1 MSRRIA
7 DLLIKIGAD
16 SYEFQQKAKSV
27 EKSLSSMEKRLSSL
41 GKSLSLKLTAPLTAL
56 GAVAIKNADTQVQA
70 EARLLNALD
79 GRAEVQERLLRQA
92 SEIQSRTVIGDETI
106 IQQQAYL
113 ASLGLTE
120 QQIRD
125 TTEASVQLAAATG
138 MSLDTAVKNLAK
150 TFGGMTGRLGES
162 IPQLKELTKEQL
174 QNGEAVK
181 YVLDNYKGYTET
193 AAKKGLGSM
202 KQLQNAW
209 GDFLEQVGAAMM
221 PMLASGLTALLS
233 PVGLVV
239 SAVLALGA
247 AFLYA
252 KQQKQN
258 LIDEM
263 TSEFEGL
270 SLHTLNR
277 MLKENRRKQAVNE
290 NESPWQGQSVA
301 SKVNYALNKGKRRR
315 ELEAEEAALVAAIEK
330 TEKAIADRAKA
341 EAIQDQMTA
350 ALAGTSTQLK
360 QEGGLI
366 NELNARIAELEKK
379 KLLPSATI
387 EDIAEYNAEI
397 AVLKEELTRLQ
408 NITPDQLQG
417 RKALEAL
424 PQLPAIEAPPL
435 EVKSPDLKPFI
446 SHYAQQMSQISSL
459 VREGLYGWAD
469 DTSEYMGENAAKT
482 TEIVKNYC
490 DTLVAKGYKFETA
503 LKEVYSKIS
512 EVMRSF
518 DAQVS
523 KFLAD
528 SIVAAAEAIGQII
541 TGDLGFGGLMKAI
554 LTQFASFLKNIGSQ
568 LIEFGVMIIAFKSA
582 LKSVLANP
590 WVAIGIGAA
599 MVTAAAIMTSLINKS
614 ARENAPAL
622 AKGGLAYGAT
632 YAMVGDNPNAA
643 VDPEVIAPLSKLK
656 TMLPPQAI
664 RTYAS
669 ASADSSPPR
678 DATSSMPLP
687 RRTSL
692 QSKSKFQTYRICN
705 HKKSRELHVSFS
717 LFKKCH
723 ILSLFADL
731 IGKLLLSHSCR
742 FSGITKYLSIVPGT
756 SLCLE
761 RLSLGNSPWPV
772 FLLKHI
778 LSSG

>member
-1 MSRRIA
+1 M
-7 DLLIKIGAD
+7 
-16 SYEFQQKAKSV
+16 
-27 EKSLSSMEKRLSSL
+27 
-41 GKSLSLKLTAPLTAL
+41 
-56 GAVAIKNADTQVQA
+56 AIKNADTQVQA
-70 EARLLNALD
+70 EARLLTALD

-181 YVLDNYKGYTET
+181 YVLDNYKGYAET

-221 PMLASGLTALLS
+221 PVVQKIAGMLQVVVQAMQRISPEAMKIIVVIGGIAAAIGPLSLAISGIIRMLPMLASGLAALLS
-233 PVGLVV
+233 PVGLAV
-239 SAVLALGA
+239 SAILALGA

-270 SLHTLNR
+270 SLHTLQR
-277 MLKENRRKQAVNE
+277 MLKENRRLQAVNE

-315 ELEAEEAALVAAIEK
+315 DLEAEEAALVAAIEK

-341 EAIQDQMTA
+341 EADAKAIQDQMTA
-350 ALAGTSTQLK
+350 ALAGTNTQLQ

-379 KLLPSATI
+379 KLLPTSTV
-387 EDIAEYNAEI
+387 EDIAECNAEI
-397 AVLKEELTRLQ
+397 ATLKEELTRLQ

-424 PQLPAIEAPPL
+424 PRLPAIEAPPL
-435 EVKSPDLKPFI
+435 EVKAPDIKPVI
-446 SHYAQQMSQISSL
+446 SQYAQQMSQISTI
-459 VREGLYGWAD
+459 VREGLYDWAD
-469 DTSEYMGENAAKT
+469 ESSQYMQENADKT
-482 TEIVKNYC
+482 IEVMKNYC
-490 DTLVAKGYKFETA
+490 DTLVAKGYSFESA
-503 LKEVYSKIS
+503 LEEVYSKIS
-512 EVMRSF
+512 DAMRSF

-554 LTQFASFLKNIGSQ
+554 LSQFASFLKNIGSQ

-590 WVAIGIGAA
+590 WAAIGIGAA
-599 MVTAAAIMTSLINKS
+599 MVTAAAIMTALINKS
-614 ARENAPAL
+614 AKENAPAL

-656 TMLPPQAI
+656 SMLPSAGEQNI
-664 RTYAS
+664 R
-669 ASADSSPPR
+669 
-678 DATSSMPLP
+678 
-687 RRTSL
+687 
-692 QSKSKFQTYRICN
+692 I
-705 HKKSRELHVSFS
+705 
-717 LFKKCH
+717 
-723 ILSLFADL
+723 
-731 IGKLLLSHSCR
+731 
-742 FSGITKYLSIVPGT
+742 
-756 SLCLE
+756 
-761 RLSLGNSPWPV
+761 SLGGQLTAKGRDLVYVLGKENYKLDV
-772 FLLKHI
+772 L
-778 LSSG
+778 GG

>member
-1 MSRRIA
+1 
-7 DLLIKIGAD
+7 
-16 SYEFQQKAKSV
+16 
-27 EKSLSSMEKRLSSL
+27 
-41 GKSLSLKLTAPLTAL
+41 
-56 GAVAIKNADTQVQA
+56 
-70 EARLLNALD
+70 
-79 GRAEVQERLLRQA
+79 
-92 SEIQSRTVIGDETI
+92 
-106 IQQQAYL
+106 
-113 ASLGLTE
+113 
-120 QQIRD
+120 
-125 TTEASVQLAAATG
+125 

-181 YVLDNYKGYTET
+181 YVLDNYKGYAET

-221 PMLASGLTALLS
+221 PVVQKIAGMLQVVVQAMQRISPEAMKIIVVIGGIAAAIGPLSLAISGIIRMLPMLASGFAALLS
-233 PVGLVV
+233 PVGLAV
-239 SAVLALGA
+239 SAILALGA

-270 SLHTLNR
+270 SLHTLQR
-277 MLKENRRKQAVNE
+277 MLKENRRLQAVNE

-315 ELEAEEAALVAAIEK
+315 DLEAEEAALVAAIEK

-341 EAIQDQMTA
+341 EADAKAIQDQMTA
-350 ALAGTSTQLK
+350 ALAGTNTQLQ

-379 KLLPSATI
+379 KLLPTSTV
-387 EDIAEYNAEI
+387 EDIAECNAEI
-397 AVLKEELTRLQ
+397 ATLKEELTRLQ

-424 PQLPAIEAPPL
+424 PRLPAIEAPPL
-435 EVKSPDLKPFI
+435 EVKAPDIKPVI
-446 SHYAQQMSQISSL
+446 SQYAQQMSQISTL
-459 VREGLYGWAD
+459 VREGLYDWAD
-469 DTSEYMGENAAKT
+469 ESSQYMQENAGKT
-482 TEIVKNYC
+482 IEVMKNYC
-490 DTLVAKGYKFETA
+490 DTLVAKGYSFESA
-503 LKEVYSKIS
+503 LEEVYSKIS
-512 EVMRSF
+512 DAMRSF

-554 LTQFASFLKNIGSQ
+554 LSQFASFLKNIGSQ

-590 WVAIGIGAA
+590 WAAIGIGAA
-599 MVTAAAIMTSLINKS
+599 MVTAAAIMTALINKS
-614 ARENAPAL
+614 AKENAPAL

-656 TMLPPQAI
+656 SMLPSAGEQNI
-664 RTYAS
+664 R
-669 ASADSSPPR
+669 
-678 DATSSMPLP
+678 
-687 RRTSL
+687 
-692 QSKSKFQTYRICN
+692 I
-705 HKKSRELHVSFS
+705 
-717 LFKKCH
+717 
-723 ILSLFADL
+723 
-731 IGKLLLSHSCR
+731 
-742 FSGITKYLSIVPGT
+742 
-756 SLCLE
+756 
-761 RLSLGNSPWPV
+761 SLGGQLTAKGRDLVYVLGKENYKLDV
-772 FLLKHI
+772 L
-778 LSSG
+778 GG

>member
-27 EKSLSSMEKRLSSL
+27 EKSLGSMEKRLSSL
-41 GKSLSLKLTAPLTAL
+41 GKSLSLKLTAPLT
-56 GAVAIKNADTQVQA
+56 
-70 EARLLNALD
+70 ALD

-181 YVLDNYKGYTET
+181 YVLDNYKGYAET

-221 PMLASGLTALLS
+221 PVVQKIAGMLQVVVQAMQRISPEAMKIIVVIGGIAAAIGPLSLAISGIIRMLPMLASGFAALLS
-233 PVGLVV
+233 PVGLAV
-239 SAVLALGA
+239 SAILALGA

-270 SLHTLNR
+270 SLHTLQR
-277 MLKENRRKQAVNE
+277 MLKENRRLQAVNE

-315 ELEAEEAALVAAIEK
+315 DLEAEEAALVAAIEK

-341 EAIQDQMTA
+341 EADAKAIQDQMTA
-350 ALAGTSTQLK
+350 ALAGTNTQLQ

-366 NELNARIAELEKK
+366 NDLNARIAELEKK
-379 KLLPSATI
+379 KLLPSSTV
-387 EDIAEYNAEI
+387 EDIAECNAEI
-397 AVLKEELTRLQ
+397 ATLKEELTRLQ

-424 PQLPAIEAPPL
+424 PRLPAIEAPPL
-435 EVKSPDLKPFI
+435 EVKAPDIKPVI
-446 SHYAQQMSQISSL
+446 SQYAQQLSQISTL
-459 VREGLYGWAD
+459 VREGLYDWTD
-469 DTSEYMGENAAKT
+469 ESSQYMQENAGKT
-482 TEIVKNYC
+482 IEVMKNYC
-490 DTLVAKGYKFETA
+490 DTLVAKGYSFESA
-503 LKEVYSKIS
+503 LEEVYSNIS
-512 EVMRSF
+512 EAMRSF

-554 LTQFASFLKNIGSQ
+554 LSQFASFLKNIGSQ

-582 LKSVLANP
+582 LKSVLSNP

-614 ARENAPAL
+614 AKENAPAL

-656 TMLPPQAI
+656 SMLPTAGEQNI
-664 RTYAS
+664 R
-669 ASADSSPPR
+669 
-678 DATSSMPLP
+678 
-687 RRTSL
+687 
-692 QSKSKFQTYRICN
+692 I
-705 HKKSRELHVSFS
+705 
-717 LFKKCH
+717 
-723 ILSLFADL
+723 
-731 IGKLLLSHSCR
+731 
-742 FSGITKYLSIVPGT
+742 
-756 SLCLE
+756 
-761 RLSLGNSPWPV
+761 SLGGQLTAKGRDLVYVLGKENYKLDV
-772 FLLKHI
+772 L
-778 LSSG
+778 GG

>member
-181 YVLDNYKGYTET
+181 YVLDNYKGYAET

-221 PMLASGLTALLS
+221 PVVQKIAGMLQVVVQAMQRISPEAMKIIVVIGGIAAAIGPLSLAISGIIRMLPMLASGLTALLS

-315 ELEAEEAALVAAIEK
+315 ELEVEEAALVAAIEK

-341 EAIQDQMTA
+341 EADAKAIQDQMTA
-350 ALAGTSTQLK
+350 ALAGTNTQLQ

-366 NELNARIAELEKK
+366 NDLNARIAELEKK

-397 AVLKEELTRLQ
+397 AVLKEELTLLQ

-435 EVKSPDLKPFI
+435 EVKSPDLKPVI
-446 SHYAQQMSQISSL
+446 SQYAQQMSQISSL

-503 LKEVYSKIS
+503 LEEVYSKIS

-614 ARENAPAL
+614 AQENAPAL

-656 TMLPPQAI
+656 TMLPTAGEQNI
-664 RTYAS
+664 R
-669 ASADSSPPR
+669 
-678 DATSSMPLP
+678 
-687 RRTSL
+687 
-692 QSKSKFQTYRICN
+692 I
-705 HKKSRELHVSFS
+705 
-717 LFKKCH
+717 
-723 ILSLFADL
+723 
-731 IGKLLLSHSCR
+731 
-742 FSGITKYLSIVPGT
+742 
-756 SLCLE
+756 
-761 RLSLGNSPWPV
+761 SLGGQLTAKGRDLV
-772 FLLKHI
+772 YI
-778 LSSG
+778 LGKENYKLDVLGG

>member
-27 EKSLSSMEKRLSSL
+27 EKSLGSMEKRLSSL

-70 EARLLNALD
+70 EARLLTAPD

-181 YVLDNYKGYTET
+181 YVLDNYKGYAET

-221 PMLASGLTALLS
+221 PVVQKIAGMLQVVVQAMQRISPEAMKIIVVIGGIAAAIGPLSLAISGIIRMLPMLASGFAALLS
-233 PVGLVV
+233 PVGLAV
-239 SAVLALGA
+239 SAILALGA

-270 SLHTLNR
+270 SLHTLQR
-277 MLKENRRKQAVNE
+277 MLKENRRLQAVNE

-315 ELEAEEAALVAAIEK
+315 DLEAEEAALVAAIEK

-341 EAIQDQMTA
+341 EADAKAIQDQMTA
-350 ALAGTSTQLK
+350 ALSGTNTQLK

-435 EVKSPDLKPFI
+435 EVKAPDIKPVI
-446 SHYAQQMSQISSL
+446 SQYAQQMSQISTI
-459 VREGLYGWAD
+459 VREGLYDWAD
-469 DTSEYMGENAAKT
+469 ESSQYMQENAGKT
-482 TEIVKNYC
+482 IEVMKNYC
-490 DTLVAKGYKFETA
+490 DTLVAKGYSFESA
-503 LKEVYSKIS
+503 LEEVYSKIS

-554 LTQFASFLKNIGSQ
+554 LSQFASFLKNIGSQ

-614 ARENAPAL
+614 AKENAPAL

-656 TMLPPQAI
+656 TMLPTAGEQNI
-664 RTYAS
+664 R
-669 ASADSSPPR
+669 
-678 DATSSMPLP
+678 
-687 RRTSL
+687 
-692 QSKSKFQTYRICN
+692 I
-705 HKKSRELHVSFS
+705 
-717 LFKKCH
+717 
-723 ILSLFADL
+723 
-731 IGKLLLSHSCR
+731 
-742 FSGITKYLSIVPGT
+742 
-756 SLCLE
+756 
-761 RLSLGNSPWPV
+761 SLGGQLTAKGRDLVYVLGKENYKLDV
-772 FLLKHI
+772 L
-778 LSSG
+778 GG

>member
-27 EKSLSSMEKRLSSL
+27 EKSLSLMEKWLSSL

-56 GAVAIKNADTQVQA
+56 GTVAIKNADTQVQA
-70 EARLLNALD
+70 EARLLNALE
-79 GRAEVQERLLRQA
+79 GRSEVQERLLRQA

-181 YVLDNYKGYTET
+181 YVLDNYKGYAET

-221 PMLASGLTALLS
+221 PVVQKIAGMLQVVVQAMQRISPEAMKIIVVIGGIAAAIGPLSLAVSGIIRMLPMLASGLTALLS
-233 PVGLVV
+233 PVGLAV

-315 ELEAEEAALVAAIEK
+315 ELEAEEAALVAAIGK

-341 EAIQDQMTA
+341 EADAKAIQDQMTA
-350 ALAGTSTQLK
+350 ALSGTNTQLQ

-435 EVKSPDLKPFI
+435 EVKSPDLKPVI
-446 SHYAQQMSQISSL
+446 SQYAQQMSQISSL

-490 DTLVAKGYKFETA
+490 DALVAKGYKFETA
-503 LKEVYSKIS
+503 LEDVYSKIS
-512 EVMRSF
+512 ELMRSF

-568 LIEFGVMIIAFKSA
+568 LIEFGVMIVAFKSA

-614 ARENAPAL
+614 AQENAPAL

-656 TMLPPQAI
+656 TMLPAAGEQNI
-664 RTYAS
+664 R
-669 ASADSSPPR
+669 
-678 DATSSMPLP
+678 
-687 RRTSL
+687 
-692 QSKSKFQTYRICN
+692 I
-705 HKKSRELHVSFS
+705 
-717 LFKKCH
+717 
-723 ILSLFADL
+723 
-731 IGKLLLSHSCR
+731 
-742 FSGITKYLSIVPGT
+742 
-756 SLCLE
+756 
-761 RLSLGNSPWPV
+761 SLGGQLTAKGRDLVYVLGKENYKLDV
-772 FLLKHI
+772 L
-778 LSSG
+778 GG

>member
-56 GAVAIKNADTQVQA
+56 GAVAITNADTQVQA

-181 YVLDNYKGYTET
+181 YVLDNYKGYAET

-221 PMLASGLTALLS
+221 PVVQKIAGMLQVVVQAMQRISPEAMKIIVVIGGIAAAIGPLSLAISGIIRMLPMLASGFAALLS
-233 PVGLVV
+233 PVGLAV
-239 SAVLALGA
+239 SAILALGA

-270 SLHTLNR
+270 SLHTLQR
-277 MLKENRRKQAVNE
+277 MLKENRRLQAVNE

-315 ELEAEEAALVAAIEK
+315 DLEAEEAALVAAIEK

-341 EAIQDQMTA
+341 EADAKAIQDQMTA
-350 ALAGTSTQLK
+350 ALAGTNTQLQ

-387 EDIAEYNAEI
+387 EDIANYNAEI

-446 SHYAQQMSQISSL
+446 SQYAQQMSQISSL

-503 LKEVYSKIS
+503 LEEVYSKIS
-512 EVMRSF
+512 DLMRSF

-568 LIEFGVMIIAFKSA
+568 LIEFGVMIVAFKSA

-614 ARENAPAL
+614 AQENAPAL

-656 TMLPPQAI
+656 TMLPTAGEQNI
-664 RTYAS
+664 R
-669 ASADSSPPR
+669 
-678 DATSSMPLP
+678 
-687 RRTSL
+687 
-692 QSKSKFQTYRICN
+692 I
-705 HKKSRELHVSFS
+705 
-717 LFKKCH
+717 
-723 ILSLFADL
+723 
-731 IGKLLLSHSCR
+731 
-742 FSGITKYLSIVPGT
+742 
-756 SLCLE
+756 
-761 RLSLGNSPWPV
+761 SLGGQLTAKGRDLVYVLGKENYKLDV
-772 FLLKHI
+772 L
-778 LSSG
+778 GG

>member
-27 EKSLSSMEKRLSSL
+27 EKSLGSMEKRLSSL

-56 GAVAIKNADTQVQA
+56 GTVAIKNADTQVQA
-70 EARLLNALD
+70 EARLLTALD

-113 ASLGLTE
+113 SSLGLTE

-181 YVLDNYKGYTET
+181 YVLDNYKGYAET

-221 PMLASGLTALLS
+221 PLVQKIAGMLQVGVQAMQRISPEAMKIIVVIGGIAAAIGPLSLAISGIIRMLPMLASGFAALLS
-233 PVGLVV
+233 PVGLAV
-239 SAVLALGA
+239 SAILALGA

-270 SLHTLNR
+270 SLHTLQR
-277 MLKENRRKQAVNE
+277 MLKENRRLQAVNE

-315 ELEAEEAALVAAIEK
+315 DLEAEEAALVAAIEK
-330 TEKAIADRAKA
+330 TEKAIAERAKA
-341 EAIQDQMTA
+341 EADAKAIQDQMTA
-350 ALAGTSTQLK
+350 ALAGTNTQLQ

-379 KLLPSATI
+379 KLLPTSTV
-387 EDIAEYNAEI
+387 EDIAECNAEI
-397 AVLKEELTRLQ
+397 ATLKEELTRLQ

-424 PQLPAIEAPPL
+424 PRLPAIEAPPL
-435 EVKSPDLKPFI
+435 EVKAPDIKPVI
-446 SHYAQQMSQISSL
+446 SQYAQQMSQISTI
-459 VREGLYGWAD
+459 VREGLYDWAD
-469 DTSEYMGENAAKT
+469 ESSQYMQENAGKT
-482 TEIVKNYC
+482 IEVMKNYC
-490 DTLVAKGYKFETA
+490 DTLVAKGYSFESA
-503 LKEVYSKIS
+503 LEEVYSNIS
-512 EVMRSF
+512 EAMRSF

-554 LTQFASFLKNIGSQ
+554 LSQFASFLKNIGSQ

-590 WVAIGIGAA
+590 WAAIGIGAA
-599 MVTAAAIMTSLINKS
+599 MVTAAAIMTALINKS
-614 ARENAPAL
+614 AKENAPAL

-656 TMLPPQAI
+656 SMLPSAGEQNI
-664 RTYAS
+664 R
-669 ASADSSPPR
+669 
-678 DATSSMPLP
+678 
-687 RRTSL
+687 
-692 QSKSKFQTYRICN
+692 I
-705 HKKSRELHVSFS
+705 
-717 LFKKCH
+717 
-723 ILSLFADL
+723 
-731 IGKLLLSHSCR
+731 
-742 FSGITKYLSIVPGT
+742 
-756 SLCLE
+756 
-761 RLSLGNSPWPV
+761 SLGGQLTAKGRDLV
-772 FLLKHI
+772 YI
-778 LSSG
+778 LGKENYKLDVLGG

>member
-56 GAVAIKNADTQVQA
+56 GAVAITNADTQVQA

-174 QNGEAVK
+174 QNGEAVR
-181 YVLDNYKGYTET
+181 YVLDNYKGYAET

-221 PMLASGLTALLS
+221 PVVQKIAGMLQVVVQAMQRISPEAMKIIVVIGGIAAAIGPLSLAISGIIRMLPMLASGLTALLS
-233 PVGLVV
+233 PVGLAV

-315 ELEAEEAALVAAIEK
+315 MLEAEEAALVAAIEK
-330 TEKAIADRAKA
+330 TEKAIADREKA
-341 EAIQDQMTA
+341 EADAKAIQDQMTA
-350 ALAGTSTQLK
+350 ALAGTNTQLQ

-387 EDIAEYNAEI
+387 EDIANYNAEI

-446 SHYAQQMSQISSL
+446 SQYAQQMSQISSL

-503 LKEVYSKIS
+503 LEEVYSKIS
-512 EVMRSF
+512 DLMRSF

-568 LIEFGVMIIAFKSA
+568 LIEFGVMIVAFKSA

-614 ARENAPAL
+614 AQENAPAL

-656 TMLPPQAI
+656 TMLPTAGEQNI
-664 RTYAS
+664 R
-669 ASADSSPPR
+669 
-678 DATSSMPLP
+678 
-687 RRTSL
+687 
-692 QSKSKFQTYRICN
+692 I
-705 HKKSRELHVSFS
+705 
-717 LFKKCH
+717 
-723 ILSLFADL
+723 
-731 IGKLLLSHSCR
+731 
-742 FSGITKYLSIVPGT
+742 
-756 SLCLE
+756 
-761 RLSLGNSPWPV
+761 SLGGQLTAKGRDLVYVLGKENYKLDV
-772 FLLKHI
+772 L
-778 LSSG
+778 GG

>member
-27 EKSLSSMEKRLSSL
+27 EKSLGSMEKRLSSL

-70 EARLLNALD
+70 EARLLTALD

-181 YVLDNYKGYTET
+181 YVLDNYKGYAET

-221 PMLASGLTALLS
+221 PVVQKIAGMLQVVVQAMQRISPEAMKIIVVIGGIAAAIGPLSLAISGIIRMLPMLASGFAALLS
-233 PVGLVV
+233 PVGLAV
-239 SAVLALGA
+239 SAILALGA

-270 SLHTLNR
+270 SLHTLQR
-277 MLKENRRKQAVNE
+277 MLKENRRLQAVNE

-315 ELEAEEAALVAAIEK
+315 DLEAEEAALVAAIEK

-341 EAIQDQMTA
+341 EADAKAIQDQMTA
-350 ALAGTSTQLK
+350 ALSGTNTQLQ

-379 KLLPSATI
+379 KLLPTSTV
-387 EDIAEYNAEI
+387 EDIAECNAEI
-397 AVLKEELTRLQ
+397 ATLKEELTRLQ

-424 PQLPAIEAPPL
+424 PRLPAIEAPPL
-435 EVKSPDLKPFI
+435 EVKAPDIKPVI
-446 SHYAQQMSQISSL
+446 SQYAQQMSQISTI
-459 VREGLYGWAD
+459 VREGLYDWAD
-469 DTSEYMGENAAKT
+469 ESSQYMQENAGKT
-482 TEIVKNYC
+482 IEVMKNYC
-490 DTLVAKGYKFETA
+490 DTLVAKGYSFESA
-503 LKEVYSKIS
+503 LEEVYSKIS
-512 EVMRSF
+512 EAMRSF

-554 LTQFASFLKNIGSQ
+554 LSQFASFLKNIGSQ

-590 WVAIGIGAA
+590 WAAIGIGAA
-599 MVTAAAIMTSLINKS
+599 MVTAAAIMTALINKS
-614 ARENAPAL
+614 AKENAPAL

-656 TMLPPQAI
+656 SMLPSAGEQNI
-664 RTYAS
+664 R
-669 ASADSSPPR
+669 
-678 DATSSMPLP
+678 
-687 RRTSL
+687 
-692 QSKSKFQTYRICN
+692 I
-705 HKKSRELHVSFS
+705 
-717 LFKKCH
+717 
-723 ILSLFADL
+723 
-731 IGKLLLSHSCR
+731 
-742 FSGITKYLSIVPGT
+742 
-756 SLCLE
+756 
-761 RLSLGNSPWPV
+761 SLGGQLTAKGRDLVYVLGKENYKLDV
-772 FLLKHI
+772 V
-778 LSSG
+778 GG

>member
-27 EKSLSSMEKRLSSL
+27 EKSLGSMEKRLSSL

-56 GAVAIKNADTQVQA
+56 GTVAIKNADTQVQA
-70 EARLLNALD
+70 EARLLTALD

-181 YVLDNYKGYTET
+181 YVLDNYKGYAET

-221 PMLASGLTALLS
+221 PVVQKIAGMLQVVVQAMQRISPEAMKIIVVIGGIAAAIGPLSLAISGIIRMLPMLASGFAALLS
-233 PVGLVV
+233 PVGLAV
-239 SAVLALGA
+239 SAILALGA

-270 SLHTLNR
+270 SLHTLQR
-277 MLKENRRKQAVNE
+277 MLKENRRLQAVNE

-315 ELEAEEAALVAAIEK
+315 DLEAEEAALVAAIEK
-330 TEKAIADRAKA
+330 TEKAIAERAKA
-341 EAIQDQMTA
+341 EADAKAIQDQMTA
-350 ALAGTSTQLK
+350 ALAGTNTQLQ

-379 KLLPSATI
+379 KLLPTSTV
-387 EDIAEYNAEI
+387 EDIAECNAEI
-397 AVLKEELTRLQ
+397 ATLKEELTRLQ

-424 PQLPAIEAPPL
+424 PRLPAIEAPPL
-435 EVKSPDLKPFI
+435 EVKAPDIKPVI
-446 SHYAQQMSQISSL
+446 SQYAQQMSQISTI
-459 VREGLYGWAD
+459 VREGLYDWAD
-469 DTSEYMGENAAKT
+469 ESSQYMQENAGKT
-482 TEIVKNYC
+482 IEVMKNYC
-490 DTLVAKGYKFETA
+490 DTLVAKGYSFESA
-503 LKEVYSKIS
+503 LEEVYSKIS
-512 EVMRSF
+512 DAMRSF

-554 LTQFASFLKNIGSQ
+554 LSQFASFLKNIGSQ

-590 WVAIGIGAA
+590 WAAIGIGAA
-599 MVTAAAIMTSLINKS
+599 MVTAAAIMTALINKS
-614 ARENAPAL
+614 AKENAPAL

-656 TMLPPQAI
+656 SMLPSAGEQNI
-664 RTYAS
+664 R
-669 ASADSSPPR
+669 
-678 DATSSMPLP
+678 
-687 RRTSL
+687 
-692 QSKSKFQTYRICN
+692 I
-705 HKKSRELHVSFS
+705 
-717 LFKKCH
+717 
-723 ILSLFADL
+723 
-731 IGKLLLSHSCR
+731 
-742 FSGITKYLSIVPGT
+742 
-756 SLCLE
+756 
-761 RLSLGNSPWPV
+761 SLGGQLTAKGRDLV
-772 FLLKHI
+772 YI
-778 LSSG
+778 LGKENYKLDVLGG

>member
-27 EKSLSSMEKRLSSL
+27 EKSLGSMEKRLSSL

-70 EARLLNALD
+70 KARLLTALD

-181 YVLDNYKGYTET
+181 YVLDNYKGYAET

-221 PMLASGLTALLS
+221 PVVQKIAGMLQVVVQAMQRISPEAMKIIVVIGGIAAAIGPLSLAISGIIRMLPMLASGFAALLS
-233 PVGLVV
+233 PVGLAV
-239 SAVLALGA
+239 SAILALGA

-270 SLHTLNR
+270 SLHTLQR
-277 MLKENRRKQAVNE
+277 MLKENRRLQAVNE

-315 ELEAEEAALVAAIEK
+315 DLEAEEAALVAAIEK

-341 EAIQDQMTA
+341 EADAKAIQDQMTA
-350 ALAGTSTQLK
+350 ALSGTNTQLQ

-379 KLLPSATI
+379 KLLPSSTV
-387 EDIAEYNAEI
+387 EDIAECNAEI
-397 AVLKEELTRLQ
+397 ATLKEELTRLQ

-424 PQLPAIEAPPL
+424 PRLPAIEAPPL
-435 EVKSPDLKPFI
+435 EVKAPDIKPVI
-446 SHYAQQMSQISSL
+446 SQYAQQMSQISTL
-459 VREGLYGWAD
+459 VREGLYDWAD
-469 DTSEYMGENAAKT
+469 ESSQYMQENAGKT
-482 TEIVKNYC
+482 IEVMKNYC
-490 DTLVAKGYKFETA
+490 DTLVAKGYSFESA
-503 LKEVYSKIS
+503 LEEVYSKIS
-512 EVMRSF
+512 EAMRSF

-554 LTQFASFLKNIGSQ
+554 LSQFASFLKNIGSQ

-590 WVAIGIGAA
+590 WAAIGIGAA
-599 MVTAAAIMTSLINKS
+599 MVTAAAIMTALINKS
-614 ARENAPAL
+614 AKENAPAL

-656 TMLPPQAI
+656 SMLPSAGGQNI
-664 RTYAS
+664 R
-669 ASADSSPPR
+669 
-678 DATSSMPLP
+678 
-687 RRTSL
+687 
-692 QSKSKFQTYRICN
+692 I
-705 HKKSRELHVSFS
+705 
-717 LFKKCH
+717 
-723 ILSLFADL
+723 
-731 IGKLLLSHSCR
+731 
-742 FSGITKYLSIVPGT
+742 
-756 SLCLE
+756 
-761 RLSLGNSPWPV
+761 SLGGQLTAKGRDLVYVLGKENYKLDV
-772 FLLKHI
+772 L
-778 LSSG
+778 GG

>member
-27 EKSLSSMEKRLSSL
+27 EKSLSLMEKWLSSL

-56 GAVAIKNADTQVQA
+56 GTVAIKNADTQVQA
-70 EARLLNALD
+70 EARLLNALE
-79 GRAEVQERLLRQA
+79 GRSEVQDRLLRQA

-181 YVLDNYKGYTET
+181 YVLDNYKGYAET

-221 PMLASGLTALLS
+221 PVVQKIAGMLQVVVQAMQRISPEAMKIIVVIGGIAAAIGPLSLAVSGIIRMLPMLASGLTALLS
-233 PVGLVV
+233 PVGLAV

-315 ELEAEEAALVAAIEK
+315 ELEAEEAALVAAIGK

-341 EAIQDQMTA
+341 EADAKAIQDQMTA
-350 ALAGTSTQLK
+350 ALSGTNTQLQ

-435 EVKSPDLKPFI
+435 EVKSPDLKPVI
-446 SHYAQQMSQISSL
+446 SQYAQQMSQISSL

-490 DTLVAKGYKFETA
+490 DALVAKGYKFETA
-503 LKEVYSKIS
+503 LEDVYSKIS
-512 EVMRSF
+512 ELMRSF

-568 LIEFGVMIIAFKSA
+568 LIEFGVMIVAFKSA

-614 ARENAPAL
+614 AQENAPAL
-622 AKGGLAYGAT
+622 AKGGLVYGAT

-656 TMLPPQAI
+656 TMLPAAGEQNI
-664 RTYAS
+664 R
-669 ASADSSPPR
+669 
-678 DATSSMPLP
+678 
-687 RRTSL
+687 
-692 QSKSKFQTYRICN
+692 I
-705 HKKSRELHVSFS
+705 
-717 LFKKCH
+717 
-723 ILSLFADL
+723 
-731 IGKLLLSHSCR
+731 
-742 FSGITKYLSIVPGT
+742 
-756 SLCLE
+756 
-761 RLSLGNSPWPV
+761 SLGGQLTAKGRDLVYVLGKENYKLDV
-772 FLLKHI
+772 L
-778 LSSG
+778 GG

>member
-1 MSRRIA
+1 
-7 DLLIKIGAD
+7 
-16 SYEFQQKAKSV
+16 
-27 EKSLSSMEKRLSSL
+27 
-41 GKSLSLKLTAPLTAL
+41 
-56 GAVAIKNADTQVQA
+56 
-70 EARLLNALD
+70 
-79 GRAEVQERLLRQA
+79 
-92 SEIQSRTVIGDETI
+92 
-106 IQQQAYL
+106 
-113 ASLGLTE
+113 
-120 QQIRD
+120 
-125 TTEASVQLAAATG
+125 

-181 YVLDNYKGYTET
+181 YVLDNYKGYAET

-221 PMLASGLTALLS
+221 PVVQKIAGMLQVVVQAMQRISPEAMKIIVVIGGIAAAIGPLSLAISGIIRMLPMLASGFAALLS
-233 PVGLVV
+233 PVGLAV
-239 SAVLALGA
+239 SAILALGA

-270 SLHTLNR
+270 SLHTLQR
-277 MLKENRRKQAVNE
+277 MLKENRRLQAVNE

-315 ELEAEEAALVAAIEK
+315 DLEAEEAALVAAIEK

-341 EAIQDQMTA
+341 EADAKAIQDQMTA
-350 ALAGTSTQLK
+350 ALAGTNTQLQ

-379 KLLPSATI
+379 KLLPSSTV
-387 EDIAEYNAEI
+387 EDIAECNAEI
-397 AVLKEELTRLQ
+397 ATLKEELTRLQ

-424 PQLPAIEAPPL
+424 PRLPAIEAPPL
-435 EVKSPDLKPFI
+435 EVKAPDIKPVI
-446 SHYAQQMSQISSL
+446 SQYAQQMSQISTI
-459 VREGLYGWAD
+459 VREGLYDWAD
-469 DTSEYMGENAAKT
+469 ESSQYMQENAGKT
-482 TEIVKNYC
+482 IEVMKNYC
-490 DTLVAKGYKFETA
+490 DTLVAKGYSFESA
-503 LKEVYSKIS
+503 LEEVYSKIS
-512 EVMRSF
+512 DAMRSF

-554 LTQFASFLKNIGSQ
+554 LSQFASFLKNIGSQ

-590 WVAIGIGAA
+590 WAAIGIGAA
-599 MVTAAAIMTSLINKS
+599 MVTAAAIMTALINKS
-614 ARENAPAL
+614 AKENAPAL

-656 TMLPPQAI
+656 TMLPTAGEQNI
-664 RTYAS
+664 R
-669 ASADSSPPR
+669 
-678 DATSSMPLP
+678 
-687 RRTSL
+687 
-692 QSKSKFQTYRICN
+692 I
-705 HKKSRELHVSFS
+705 
-717 LFKKCH
+717 
-723 ILSLFADL
+723 
-731 IGKLLLSHSCR
+731 
-742 FSGITKYLSIVPGT
+742 
-756 SLCLE
+756 
-761 RLSLGNSPWPV
+761 SLGGQLTAKGRDLV
-772 FLLKHI
+772 YI
-778 LSSG
+778 LGKENYKLDVLGG